1 MADKRKRKF
10 NLFNLAKDGKGVR
23 KEDVI
28 KELNFVNFFKL
39 YFRRFGQIFWVN
51 LFIVFGNFPIWFGLL
66 GVSGNVG
73 LESRLHVN
81 VLYPVLRAAMTKGLT
96 PVTAA
101 LSGAIGQRQVNYI
114 LTTPAYVL
122 IGLSALTIF
131 TFGIVNCACAYVL
144 RNMVKGDPL
153 FLPQDF
159 FYAIR
164 RNWKQALPMGILD
177 AAICGLLVYDVVFFY
192 YNSTSFLRTAMFF
205 FALVLALIYYNM
217 RHYLYV
223 MMVTFSL
230 SLPKLFKNAF
240 IFALIN
246 WKRNLAATLGTAA
259 VIALC
264 GYLSFVF
271 LPIGAAALLFIL
283 FSTCAFIGTYA
294 AWPKIRSVMIDPYYQ
309 KNEEAPADER

>member
-1 MADKRKRKF
+1 MADKRKKKF

-28 KELNFVNFFKL
+28 KDLNFVNFFKL

-51 LFIVFGNFPIWFGLL
+51 LFMVFGNFPIWFGLL

-73 LESRLHVN
+73 VESRLHEN
-81 VLYPVLRAAMTKGLT
+81 VLYPILRAAMTGGTT

-101 LSGAIGQRQVNYI
+101 LSGVIGQRQVNYI

-144 RNMVKGDPL
+144 RNMVKADPL

-159 FYAIR
+159 FYAIK

-177 AAICGLLVYDVVFFY
+177 ALIIGLLVYDVIFFY

-205 FALVLALIYYNM
+205 FAVVLALIYYSM
-217 RHYLYV
+217 RRYIYI

-240 IFALIN
+240 IFAMIN
-246 WKRNLAATLGTAA
+246 WKRNLVAILGTAA
-259 VIALC
+259 VVALW
-264 GYLSFVF
+264 GYLSFIF
-271 LPIGAAALLFIL
+271 LPIGAVGLLFIL

-294 AWPKIRSVMIDPYYQ
+294 AWPKIKNVMIDPYYR
-309 KNEEAPADER
+309 KNDDEQAQGE

>member
-1 MADKRKRKF
+1 
-10 NLFNLAKDGKGVR
+10 
-23 KEDVI
+23 
-28 KELNFVNFFKL
+28 
-39 YFRRFGQIFWVN
+39 
-51 LFIVFGNFPIWFGLL
+51 
-66 GVSGNVG
+66 
-73 LESRLHVN
+73 
-81 VLYPVLRAAMTKGLT
+81 
-96 PVTAA
+96 
-101 LSGAIGQRQVNYI
+101 
-114 LTTPAYVL
+114 
-122 IGLSALTIF
+122 
-131 TFGIVNCACAYVL
+131 
-144 RNMVKGDPL
+144 
-153 FLPQDF
+153 
-159 FYAIR
+159 
-164 RNWKQALPMGILD
+164 MGILD

-205 FALVLALIYYNM
+205 FSLVLALIYYNM
-217 RHYLYV
+217 RRYLYV

>member
-51 LFIVFGNFPIWFGLL
+51 LFMVFGNFPIWFGLL

-81 VLYPVLRAAMTKGLT
+81 VLYPVLRAAMTGGLT

-101 LSGAIGQRQVNYI
+101 LNGAIGQRQVNYI

-131 TFGIVNCACAYVL
+131 TFGIVNCSCAYVL
-144 RNMVKGDPL
+144 RNMVK
-153 FLPQDF
+153 
-159 FYAIR
+159 
-164 RNWKQALPMGILD
+164 
-177 AAICGLLVYDVVFFY
+177 
-192 YNSTSFLRTAMFF
+192 
-205 FALVLALIYYNM
+205 
-217 RHYLYV
+217 
-223 MMVTFSL
+223 
-230 SLPKLFKNAF
+230 
-240 IFALIN
+240 
-246 WKRNLAATLGTAA
+246 
-259 VIALC
+259 
-264 GYLSFVF
+264 
-271 LPIGAAALLFIL
+271 
-283 FSTCAFIGTYA
+283 
-294 AWPKIRSVMIDPYYQ
+294 
-309 KNEEAPADER
+309 